1 MAEEIEEIE
10 ESHPQV
16 TEEPIGPHKDLV
28 KMIGRYGIE
37 NVLQSFID
45 FTEPVEH
52 QEKHLADL
60 HARLVMALKTYQ
72 KSYDKD

>member
-1 MAEEIEEIE
+1 MAEEIEE
-10 ESHPQV
+10 SQPSSS
-16 TEEPIGPHKDLV
+16 EEPPGPRKDLV

-45 FTEPVEH
+45 YTQPTEH
-52 QEKHLADL
+52 QEKHIADL

>member
-1 MAEEIEEIE
+1 MVEEVE
-10 ESHPQV
+10 ESSPHNTDETP
-16 TEEPIGPHKDLV
+16 GPRKDLV

-45 FTEPVEH
+45 FTQPIEH
-52 QEKHLADL
+52 QEKHIADL

>member
-1 MAEEIEEIE
+1 MTE
-10 ESHPQV
+10 ESQEHPPA
-16 TEEPIGPHKDLV
+16 EDPPGPAKDLT

-45 FTEPVEH
+45 FTCPSDNH
-52 QEKHLADL
+52 EKHIADL